1 MNEKASLHEFFGYT
15 IESITNFTTTEMRLW
30 LVYSKIN
37 VISLYYT
44 LITFYYLNNYEIY
57 NFEKKEKKKKK
68 NTQSI
73 WSVVCTYKKNLIF
86 SRSFGRRIIILF
98 DISYLKGRGRHQE
111 DNHATI

>member
-37 VISLYYT
+37 VTSFYYT

-57 NFEKKEKKKKK
+57 NFGKKEKKEKEKHTIDMK
-68 NTQSI
+68 
-73 WSVVCTYKKNLIF
+73 CCLH
-86 SRSFGRRIIILF
+86 L
-98 DISYLKGRGRHQE
+98 QE
-111 DNHATI
+111 KLDFF